1 MEIAIVLSLLLLAV
15 ILFSLE
21 KISVDIVTCIL
32 LVVLVLSGIL
42 TTKEAFAGFSS
53 DFMLILAAIFVITTA
68 IQENGVLDAAANY
81 MLKMAKS
88 NPNRILLYLI
98 TLTGSISAFMN
109 NTTATALMINPVI
122 SISRKSGFSPSKFLM
137 PVAFA
142 SIIGGTCTL
151 IGTSTNVAVSAYLKN
166 LDMEPISMFEF
177 SGVGVVLLV
186 VTILYMITIGRRLLP
201 SSQLQDLQEDYQL
214 RDYLSELVIMK
225 DSPLV
230 GQPVSKSTLA
240 QSGFTVLGI
249 VRGKEKFHP
258 GNFATLEK
266 GDVLLVEG
274 KAENLIKIKN
284 TIGLE
289 LLPDARDFY
298 QKGSDLRLLE
308 VLIPP
313 RSEFVGAQIKET
325 GMRQKYGIVPIAIH
339 RAGENLFEQIEDIK
353 LEIGDLLLVQGSGQR
368 MNGFAGD
375 HNLITLVEHKTNVKK
390 QRRGFLTLGFF
401 LAAIVVGSFELM
413 PLSIAFLIAAI
424 LTILFK
430 GINLQKAYEN
440 IDWRLLILIAGMS
453 AFGTAMT
460 KTGADKFLAEGIVSI
475 FDNLGTLGI
484 LGGFM
489 VLTVLLTQPMSNAAA
504 ALVVLPVALETA
516 HALGANPRTF
526 AITVMLA
533 ASISLITPFEPSC
546 ILVYGPGKYKFADF
560 IKVGGILTVILM
572 AILLVL
578 IPIFWPLEA

>member
-1 MEIAIVLSLLLLAV
+1 MEITLVLSLLLIAV

-21 KISVDIVTCIL
+21 KISVDIVTCML

-53 DFMLILAAIFVITTA
+53 DFMLILASIFVITTA
-68 IQENGVLDAAANY
+68 IQENGVLDSVANY

-98 TLTGSISAFMN
+98 SLTGVISAFMN
-109 NTTATALMINPVI
+109 NTTATALMINPVV
-122 SISRKSGFSPSKFLM
+122 SISRKAGFSPSKFLM

-151 IGTSTNVAVSAYLKN
+151 IGTSTNVAVSGYLKN
-166 LDMEPISMFEF
+166 INMEPISMFEF
-177 SGVGVVLLV
+177 SAVGAILLV
-186 VTILYMITIGRRLLP
+186 VTILYMMTIGKRLLP
-201 SSQLQDLQEDYQL
+201 NREIHDLQEDYQL
-214 RDYLSELVIMK
+214 RDYLSELVIMPG
-225 DSPLV
+225 SPLI
-230 GQPVSKSTLA
+230 GQPASKSSLA
-240 QSGFTVLGI
+240 QSGFSVLGI

-274 KAENLIKIKN
+274 KADNLIRIKN

-289 LLPDARDFY
+289 LLPDTKDFY
-298 QKGSDLRLLE
+298 KSGEDLRLLE

-313 RSEFVGAQIKET
+313 RSEFVGTHVKET
-325 GMRQKYGIVPIAIH
+325 DLRQKYGIVPIAIH
-339 RAGENLFEQIEDIK
+339 RSGENLFEQIDDIK
-353 LEIGDLLLVQGSGQR
+353 LEIGDLLLVQGSRHR
-368 MNGFAGD
+368 MNGFSGD
-375 HNLITLVEHKTNVKK
+375 HNLITLVEHKPNLKK
-390 QRRGFLTLGFF
+390 RRRGMLTLGFF
-401 LAAIVVGSFELM
+401 LAAILVGSFELM

-424 LTILFK
+424 LTVFFK

-460 KTGADKFLAEGIVSI
+460 KTGTDKFLAEGIVGI
-475 FDNLGTLGI
+475 FNSLGTMGI

-516 HALGANPRTF
+516 NALGANPRTF

-546 ILVYGPGKYKFADF
+546 ILVYGPGKYKFGDF
-560 IKVGGILTVILM
+560 MKVGGVLTFILM

-578 IPIFWPLEA
+578 IPVFWPLEM